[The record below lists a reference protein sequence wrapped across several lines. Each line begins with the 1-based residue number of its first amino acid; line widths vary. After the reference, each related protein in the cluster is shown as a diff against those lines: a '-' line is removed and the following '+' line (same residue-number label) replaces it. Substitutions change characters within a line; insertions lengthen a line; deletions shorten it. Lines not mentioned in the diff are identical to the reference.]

1 MNEDLTRGRFN
12 RMLKYFRRKRV
23 SIRYEHNDSNGGH
36 RVWQKELTYDR
47 FEIRTA
53 GLYHQATL
61 YLGAD
66 PVWSQE
72 LDDSWYFTGLGKLE
86 MRNSGPRCYF
96 EIKKIHQPR
105 RG

>member
-1 MNEDLTRGRFN
+1 
-12 RMLKYFRRKRV
+12 MLKYFRRKTV

-36 RVWQKELTYDR
+36 GVREKTGLSYDR

-53 GLYHQATL
+53 GPYHQAAL

-66 PVWSQE
+66 LVWSQE

-86 MRNSGPRCYF
+86 MINSGPRCYF
-96 EIKKIHQPR
+96 QITKIHQPR